1 MQILQTNRLQLRPI
15 DTDDAEFM
23 LKLLNCQS
31 FIRFIG
37 DRQVRT
43 MESCKAYIENM
54 LANPDITYW
63 VIQLN
68 QNETPIGVVT
78 WVKRDFLPV
87 PDLGYALLPEF
98 EGNGYAFEASK
109 AWLAYQKKENES
121 VLAICQADN
130 SASIKL
136 LKKLAFEL
144 ESTFEKEGHLMH
156 RYTYQ

>member
-144 ESTFEKEGHLMH
+144 ESIFEKEGHLMH
-156 RYTYQ
+156 RYSYQ

>member
-15 DTDDAEFM
+15 DIDDAEFM
-23 LKLLNCQS
+23 LKLLNCPG

-37 DRQVRT
+37 HRQVRT
-43 MESCKAYIENM
+43 NESCKAYIENM

-68 QNETPIGVVT
+68 QNETPVGVVT

-130 SASIKL
+130 SASINL

-156 RYTYQ
+156 RYSYQ